1 MNDKEHEAR
10 RDSFIKAAEPLMEW
24 LSDNAH
30 PHSHVV
36 VTSIVAELSEGV
48 LAHNT
53 EKFLKD

>member
-1 MNDKEHEAR
+1 MNDKEHKER
-10 RDSFIKAAEPLMEW
+10 LESFAKAVEPLMEW

-36 VTSIVAELSEGV
+36 VTTTVAELSEGV